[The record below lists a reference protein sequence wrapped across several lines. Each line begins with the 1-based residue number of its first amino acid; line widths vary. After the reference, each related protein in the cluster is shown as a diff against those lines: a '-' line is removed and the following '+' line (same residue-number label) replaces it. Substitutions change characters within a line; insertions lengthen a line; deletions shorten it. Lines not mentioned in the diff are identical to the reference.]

1 MKYGLFLR
9 STHFYIHF
17 GERICNYFSDL
28 MVFIYISEKESVSG
42 GVPMN
47 REIVGRTEEFKLL
60 DEYCNSP
67 KAEMVA
73 IYGRR
78 RVGKTYLVKS
88 FFDGNFDFYFTGSY
102 ETSKAVQ
109 LDLFRKELEKKC
121 GKALPKFRDW
131 FSAFDAL
138 REYLES
144 LTQERIVVFLDELPW
159 MDTAK
164 SNLIPAFSYFW
175 NTWGSTQPGLKLF
188 VCGSATTWM
197 LEKLIG
203 DKGGLYGRVSRAI
216 YLAPFTLNETE
227 NFLND
232 IKGMGYGRQ
241 QVLETYMILGGI
253 PYYLDMLDKK
263 IPLSQNIDK
272 LFFKPFAPLKTE
284 FDFLFRTLFKNSK
297 LYQDVVR
304 VLSSKLKGLS
314 RQEIAEATHQ
324 GEGGTLTEVLENLCR
339 CDFVRRYSPFGKKS
353 LGTLYQ
359 LTDMFSL
366 FHLRF
371 VQGDGQDER
380 FWTNTYNSGER
391 KAWSGYAFEQVC
403 LIHLQKIK
411 ASLSILGILSNAH
424 SWQCKTFTDSDG
436 TEWQGGQI
444 DLLIDRADSAINL
457 CEMKFSNDE
466 FVITKEY
473 EEILRHRMSLFKK
486 VTKTRKSLSYV
497 FVTTC
502 GVKQNSYSGIVQH
515 QVTLDGLF
523 A

>member
-1 MKYGLFLR
+1 
-9 STHFYIHF
+9 
-17 GERICNYFSDL
+17 
-28 MVFIYISEKESVSG
+28 
-42 GVPMN
+42 
-47 REIVGRTEEFKLL
+47 
-60 DEYCNSP
+60 
-67 KAEMVA
+67 
-73 IYGRR
+73 
-78 RVGKTYLVKS
+78 
-88 FFDGNFDFYFTGSY
+88 
-102 ETSKAVQ
+102 
-109 LDLFRKELEKKC
+109 
-121 GKALPKFRDW
+121 
-131 FSAFDAL
+131 
-138 REYLES
+138 
-144 LTQERIVVFLDELPW
+144 

>member
-1 MKYGLFLR
+1 M
-9 STHFYIHF
+9 
-17 GERICNYFSDL
+17 
-28 MVFIYISEKESVSG
+28 YISEEESSSG
-42 GVPMN
+42 ECYMN
-47 REIVGRTEEFKLL
+47 GKIVGRTEERKLIE
-60 DEYCNSP
+60 DYCNSP

-88 FFDGNFDFYFTGSY
+88 IFDGNFDFYFTGSY
-102 ETSKAVQ
+102 ETSKIVQ
-109 LDLFRKELEKKC
+109 LDLFRKELEKKS
-121 GKALPKFRDW
+121 GKVLSRFKDW
-131 FSAFDAL
+131 FAAFDAL
-138 REYLES
+138 RDYLES
-144 LTQERIVVFLDELPW
+144 LSPKRMIVFLDELPW

-164 SNLIPAFSYFW
+164 SNFIPAFSYFW

-227 NFLND
+227 HFLND
-232 IKGMGYGRQ
+232 IKGMGYGRP

-272 LFFKPFAPLKTE
+272 LFFRQGAPLKTE
-284 FDFLFRTLFKNSK
+284 FDFLFRTLFKNSR
-297 LYQDVVR
+297 LYQDVVQ

-314 RQEIAEATHQ
+314 RQEIAEATRQ
-324 GEGGTLTEVLENLCR
+324 NEGGALTEVLENLCR

-366 FHLRF
+366 FYLRF
-371 VQGDGQDER
+371 AQGDGQDES
-380 FWTNTYNSGER
+380 FWTNTYSSGER

-424 SWQCKTFTDSDG
+424 SWQCKAFTDSDG

-444 DLLIDRADSAINL
+444 DLLIDRADNSINL
-457 CEMKFSNDE
+457 CEMKYSNDE
-466 FVITKEY
+466 FSITKEY
-473 EEILRHRMSLFKK
+473 EETLRHRMSLFKK

-497 FVTTC
+497 FVTTY

-523 A
+523 HE